1 MINRIKIGI
10 LGGSFDPV
18 HKAHIELA
26 KAVYEQCELDLL
38 LFVPARQAA
47 LKDNE
52 VCATAQDRLNML
64 EIATKNLSINYQI
77 DTFELDKDE
86 VSYSIDT
93 AKYLYNKYPNAKLVW
108 IIGSDHIGK
117 LDKWKD
123 VDQLCNIVEFACAK
137 RDGYPL
143 QADTIPLSAKIEYVK
158 FEPILVSSTE
168 IRKHL
173 KNGKNL
179 ETMLESKVISYIKD
193 KKLNK

>member
-1 MINRIKIGI
+1 MECIKIGI

-26 KAVYEQCELDLL
+26 KTVYEQCDLDLL
-38 LFVPARQAA
+38 LFIPARQAA

-52 VCATAQDRLNML
+52 VCATSQDRLKML
-64 EIATKNLSINYQI
+64 ELATQKLAINYSI
-77 DTFELDKDE
+77 DTFELSNE
-86 VSYSIDT
+86 NISYSIDT
-93 AKYLYNKYPNAKLVW
+93 AKYLHNKYPNAKLVW

-179 ETMLESKVISYIKD
+179 ETMLESEVISYIKD
-193 KKLNK
+193 KKLYK